1 MLSRLQHMGYFI
13 VVRHVEC
20 VFNANYFA
28 KANCDVISPRNR
40 SVNAEL
46 QLIQKIRHIMG
57 TLKVSIPNAKKKMQK
72 IFDMTFELCKV
83 LKERK
88 KKTLIELLNAMSGK
102 PGDTRVFC
110 PFNEVS
116 YDIMILDLSTL
127 TVSFPQGTYRAN
139 NITIVESLP
148 PVLTESEFLINFNWF
163 QPRVAN
169 VFNLTVLG
177 HLYDVAKERARKKK
191 YLR

>member
-1 MLSRLQHMGYFI
+1 MLTSTNTQTNVEIQLQHLVGIQRLAIVRRRPNAAGKKDWGRGRQEKVQGKIVILLSRLQHMGYFI

-20 VFNANYFA
+20 VFNANYLA
-28 KANCDVISPRNR
+28 KASCDVISPRNR

-72 IFDMTFELCKV
+72 IFDVTFELCKV

-88 KKTLIELLNAMSGK
+88 RKSLIELLNAMSGM

-116 YDIMILDLSTL
+116 FDIYILDLS
-127 TVSFPQGTYRAN
+127 
-139 NITIVESLP
+139 I
-148 PVLTESEFLINFNWF
+148 LII
-163 QPRVAN
+163 
-169 VFNLTVLG
+169 
-177 HLYDVAKERARKKK
+177 
-191 YLR
+191 

>member
-1 MLSRLQHMGYFI
+1 MRCRPDVTSKKEREIEREREAGEDCNLLSLLQHMGYFI

-28 KANCDVISPRNR
+28 KASCDVLTPRNR

-72 IFDMTFELCKV
+72 IFDVTFELCKV
-83 LKERK
+83 LRERK
-88 KKTLIELLNAMSGK
+88 RKTLIELLNCMSGMAQNA
-102 PGDTRVFC
+102 TVQC

-116 YDIMILDLSTL
+116 NGIMLLDLYNQYIPTQR
-127 TVSFPQGTYRAN
+127 FFRAN
-139 NITIVESLP
+139 IVRIISP
-148 PVLTESEFLINFNWF
+148 
-163 QPRVAN
+163 
-169 VFNLTVLG
+169 
-177 HLYDVAKERARKKK
+177 
-191 YLR
+191 